1 MNRDDLPPGAVITG
15 PEPIVVNAGLPVTL
29 LRVTNT
35 GDVPVH
41 LTAHFHVFEANPR
54 LRFDRR
60 RAWGMRPDLPS
71 GGAFRFE
78 PGETREIALV
88 PIGGRRIVRGFAGF
102 VDGPL
107 DEADVDAAL
116 ARAIA
121 RGYLHAPQDDG
132 E

>member
-1 MNRDDLPPGAVITG
+1 MRLDDLPPGAVIAG
-15 PEPIVVNAGLPVTL
+15 PDPIIINAGLPVTL
-29 LRVTNT
+29 LRVENT
-35 GDVPVH
+35 GQVPVH

-60 RAWGMRPDLPS
+60 RAWGMRPDLPA
-71 GGAFRFE
+71 GGAYRFE

-88 PIGGRRIVRGFAGF
+88 PIGGKRIVRGFAGF

-107 DEADVDAAL
+107 DEVDADAAL

-121 RGYLHAPQDDG
+121 RGYLHAPQED
-132 E
+132 EE